1 MGVPA
6 ALCRGTDRG
15 GGGRARCHDS
25 DDAEKQVDLCKLIAL
40 LGRLDDAALLRDRR
54 IVDQFVA
61 MAPRRAERIAK
72 ALRKALVP
80 DEQVEE
86 LQKVLFRDSATQI
99 ELAGSALPWSVDRVV
114 RQLGH
119 DSAGLVDQLCARR
132 LLLPGKAFACVHCEA
147 QLWFSLS
154 ALGSAT
160 RCYCCNRDIRVPI
173 VVDGAPLGDAL
184 RSNELVANAVDQG
197 SFPTLLL
204 AHLIHEQ
211 HFVAR
216 RFVFDADVIDQS
228 SGTQIAEV
236 DLIFTIGHLLGVAE
250 AKAARSF
257 DLAQTERL
265 LDAAERCEADL
276 VVCATFLP
284 STHVDLRSFENR
296 HCCAQSANS
305 RDFSNSRGHF

>member
-1 MGVPA
+1 
-6 ALCRGTDRG
+6 
-15 GGGRARCHDS
+15 
-25 DDAEKQVDLCKLIAL
+25 
-40 LGRLDDAALLRDRR
+40 
-54 IVDQFVA
+54 
-61 MAPRRAERIAK
+61 
-72 ALRKALVP
+72 
-80 DEQVEE
+80 
-86 LQKVLFRDSATQI
+86 
-99 ELAGSALPWSVDRVV
+99 
-114 RQLGH
+114 
-119 DSAGLVDQLCARR
+119 
-132 LLLPGKAFACVHCEA
+132 
-147 QLWFSLS
+147 LWFSLS

-184 RSNELVANAVDQG
+184 RLNELVANAVDQG
-197 SFPTLLL
+197 SFPTLLI

-228 SGTQIAEV
+228 SGAQIAEV

-284 STHVDLRSFENR
+284 STHVDLRSFETAIAARNPR
-296 HCCAQSANS
+296 IPVVLVTAEDIFRTGTFDLSAVVHEPKRVGLVRAS
-305 RDFSNSRGHF
+305 SLPDLVPWPAWIRRSDERYGPDLET